1 MRQLGL
7 AGAWL
12 IEPKVLRDVRGSFCE
27 VFRESVVHEGS
38 GRNVQIAQVSCS
50 VSRRGVV
57 RGVHYTDLQP
67 GQDKYV
73 TCVYGAVLDVAVD
86 LRVGSPTYGQWEA
99 YQLDDVSHCAA
110 YITAGLGHGFAVL
123 SEEATL
129 VYLCSS
135 EYISGQE
142 RCVSPFDPELAIAWP
157 PSEERIVSD
166 RDASAPTL
174 AGARQLG
181 KLPVYRDFPAKD
193 PSCDGLLREP
203 GVCSGP
209 N

>member
-12 IEPKVLRDVRGSFCE
+12 IEPKVLRDARGSFIE
-27 VFRESVVHEGS
+27 VFRESVLHESS
-38 GRNVQIAQVSCS
+38 GRSLQIAQVSCS

-57 RGVHYTDLQP
+57 RGVHYTDLRA

-73 TCVYGAVLDVAVD
+73 TCIYGAALDVVVD

-99 YQLDDVSHCAA
+99 YQLDDVSHRAA

-135 EYISGQE
+135 EYLSGQE
-142 RCVSPFDPELAIAWP
+142 RCVSPFDTELAITWP
-157 PSEERIVSD
+157 PFKERVVSD

-174 AGARQLG
+174 AEARHLG
-181 KLPVYRDFPAKD
+181 KLPLYRDFAAKD
-193 PSCDGLLREP
+193 PS
-203 GVCSGP
+203 
-209 N
+209 